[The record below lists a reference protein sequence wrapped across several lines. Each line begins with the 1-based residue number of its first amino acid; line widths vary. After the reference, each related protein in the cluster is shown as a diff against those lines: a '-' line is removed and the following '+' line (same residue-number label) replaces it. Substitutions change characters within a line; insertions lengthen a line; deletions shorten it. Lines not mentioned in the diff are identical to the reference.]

1 MQRRKIRMNNAKM
14 RVAVLVLVLCCS
26 TALFAGGNVEKKSE
40 AAEVSDAVKKPAGT
54 GTKTPKWLVEETESS
69 ITVIDNGG
77 HEVTIEKPVER
88 IVISGMGVFPTVKA
102 IKADKLV
109 VGTHGLNPRDG
120 RLFFPEMAKLPT
132 LGEGPNSFLDYE
144 KIVSLEPD
152 AVIVLSVLRQ
162 DVHENLSG
170 TGISVLQ
177 LDFAEEKDI
186 AILGAVLGHRKEA
199 KEYIDWIES
208 VTGRITDRLQNIT
221 EDERPSVFLYYGGHF
236 GMAPPPPF
244 GTYGTENLLGN
255 RTIRMAGGRS
265 VSEEVPGEWI
275 TVDPEW
281 IIEKDTD
288 FILREYYNVEE
299 LEHPPV
305 GYEASGTD
313 YAKGFL
319 DSIVATPAFEV
330 SGAVENDHVYVF
342 EGQLLEFWFIG
353 LQYFAKWFHP
363 DLFSDLDPA
372 EVHQEYLTRFMRI
385 DYDVMKQGVFVFP

>member
-1 MQRRKIRMNNAKM
+1 
-14 RVAVLVLVLCCS
+14 
-26 TALFAGGNVEKKSE
+26 
-40 AAEVSDAVKKPAGT
+40 
-54 GTKTPKWLVEETESS
+54 
-69 ITVIDNGG
+69 
-77 HEVTIEKPVER
+77 
-88 IVISGMGVFPTVKA
+88 
-102 IKADKLV
+102 
-109 VGTHGLNPRDG
+109 
-120 RLFFPEMAKLPT
+120 MAKLPT

-152 AVIVLSVLRQ
+152 AVIVLSVLWN

-208 VTGRITDRLQNIT
+208 VNGRITDRLRNIT

-281 IIEKDTD
+281 IIEKDPD
-288 FILREYYNVEE
+288 FILREYYNVEG

-313 YAKGFL
+313 HAKGFL